1 MISTNINSSAYPFI
15 YLNLLNIYYVSDTE
29 KLKQRSEQMK
39 IAPVTKEIA
48 SPPVGETWTYDNR
61 KVSIRFRDK

>member
-29 KLKQRSEQMK
+29 KLKQRNEQM
-39 IAPVTKEIA
+39 ED
-48 SPPVGETWTYDNR
+48 SPRHQGDC
-61 KVSIRFRDK
+61 

>member
-1 MISTNINSSAYPFI
+1 MISTNISISAYPFI

-29 KLKQRSEQMK
+29 KLKQRGEQ
-39 IAPVTKEIA
+39 TKEIA
-48 SPPVGETWTYDNR
+48 SPPVGDTRTYDNR